1 MIEHLLTPYISERYA
16 SDGRYRRGHIRIINP
31 LPGTRILGLHIP
43 DMKKTAVSLAK
54 SPEAIE
60 IIDSFEQAP
69 DRSLY
74 YEEYMVW
81 GMMLCR
87 MKLDYSGR
95 TERMR
100 KFIPHIDN
108 WAVCDSI
115 CSFSSWARPDSR
127 TWEFIFPYFSSKK
140 EFEVRFALILYMARM
155 MEESN
160 LEKALRL
167 MENIDLDTIRSEYT
181 RGKVRADNPDLCP
194 GLVAGEPPYYVRMGM
209 AWLLATALARY
220 PDTLRSLLAHTRLP
234 EDILRLYVRKAR
246 ESFRTRT
253 VSPF

>member
-16 SDGRYRRGHIRIINP
+16 SDERYRRGHVRIINP

-43 DMKKTAVSLAK
+43 DMKKIAVSLSK
-54 SPEAIE
+54 SPEAGK
-60 IIDSFEQAP
+60 IIDGFEQAP
-69 DRSLY
+69 DRSLCH
-74 YEEYMVW
+74 EEYMLW

-87 MKLDYSGR
+87 MKMDYDER
-95 TERMR
+95 TERLAG
-100 KFIPHIDN
+100 FIPHIDN
-108 WAVCDSI
+108 WAVCDCI
-115 CSFSSWARPDSR
+115 CSFSNWARPDSR
-127 TWEFIFPYFSSKK
+127 TWEFVLPYFSSQK

-155 MEESN
+155 MEEST

-181 RGKVRADNPDLCP
+181 RGKVRADSPDLCP

-220 PDTLRSLLAHTRLP
+220 PDTLRSLLASTRLP
-234 EDILRLYVRKAR
+234 EDVLRLYVRKAR

-253 VSPF
+253 VQPF